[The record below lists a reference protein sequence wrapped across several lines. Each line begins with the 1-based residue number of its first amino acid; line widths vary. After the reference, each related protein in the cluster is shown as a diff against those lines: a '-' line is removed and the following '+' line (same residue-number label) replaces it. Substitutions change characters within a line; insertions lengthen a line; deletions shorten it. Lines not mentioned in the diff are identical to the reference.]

1 MPGKNKER
9 GLISEVSLKGC
20 FKGPFS
26 FKLLTAEF
34 GVYTMVIFFFF
45 FPSSQKWVNTCFRDE
60 GPWKLGKSPSSI
72 VFFQVIRMFVI
83 VGNEWR
89 TRNYN

>member
-45 FPSSQKWVNTCFRDE
+45 FFRHHRNGLILASETKGHGSLVNPLVR
-60 GPWKLGKSPSSI
+60 L
-72 VFFQVIRMFVI
+72 FFSK
-83 VGNEWR
+83 
-89 TRNYN
+89 

>member
-45 FPSSQKWVNTCFRDE
+45 FS
-60 GPWKLGKSPSSI
+60 
-72 VFFQVIRMFVI
+72 VITEM
-83 VGNEWR
+83 G
-89 TRNYN
+89 